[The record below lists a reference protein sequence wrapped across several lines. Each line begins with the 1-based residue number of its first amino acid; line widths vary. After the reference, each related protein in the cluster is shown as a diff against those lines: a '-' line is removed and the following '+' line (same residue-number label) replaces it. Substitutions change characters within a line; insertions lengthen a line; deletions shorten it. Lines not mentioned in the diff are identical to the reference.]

1 MAGAGKKWLIGCG
14 IGCGL
19 LILVVAG
26 IGTVGYFGVKRFAD
40 RAGRIEATFEMMDTE
55 YGHPSEFV
63 PGIDGSIPTDR
74 MEVFLAVRDDMQEV
88 QQEVSGLFRTLD
100 GTDEAGVIAKAKA
113 GMKFIP
119 SLLIFIE
126 ERNQIMLDNG
136 MGVGEYQYI
145 YSLAYYGLLGK
156 EPSDGP
162 AFTVTSDDDD
172 HDESNWRWDI
182 GAGKSDEEDIR
193 DKRER
198 EVRRF
203 VNRVQSRVAANQ
215 LEALDEQAGDVDY
228 LDSGLDTA
236 AWRAELAAEAAAMD
250 RESLRLLWEEGLP
263 AQIRDSL
270 EPYRDRL
277 DATYDEMTSI
287 LEMGLVNHE

>member
-1 MAGAGKKWLIGCG
+1 MAGAGKKWFIGCG

-19 LILVVAG
+19 VVLVMVG
-26 IGTVGYFGVKRFAD
+26 VGTVGYFGVKRFAD
-40 RAGRIEATFEMMDTE
+40 RAGRIEATFETMDAE

-63 PGIDGSIPTDR
+63 PGIDGRIPAGR

-126 ERNQIMLDNG
+126 ERNRIMLDNG

-156 EPSDGP
+156 DPSDGP

-172 HDESNWRWDI
+172 NEESSWHWNI
-182 GAGKSDEEDIR
+182 NTGKSDEEDIR

-203 VNRVQSRVAANQ
+203 VNRVQGRVAANQ
-215 LEALDEQAGDVDY
+215 LAALDEQAGD
-228 LDSGLDTA
+228 LDGLDFDIWA
-236 AWRAELAAEAAAMD
+236 PSWRP
-250 RESLRLLWEEGLP
+250 RPRPW
-263 AQIRDSL
+263 I
-270 EPYRDRL
+270 
-277 DATYDEMTSI
+277 
-287 LEMGLVNHE
+287 VNRCACCGKRGCRRRSVIHWNRTGTGWMPPTTI